1 MRAACHVKCARK
13 SWECARSTSQ
23 SSTSLTQPTDR
34 AHVAKPLPLTG
45 GDASKRDMLPLPLK
59 GPSVRMWVC
68 VHTPNIVFLIP
79 PMSVLSFFFFLSPI
93 GWVQHITL
101 KTTRGCE
108 WTAMRLALLV
118 FGWVK
123 QRYNFY
129 RCWMLFEQIHIS
141 CSPISVNE
149 KHLENGITFSSVCV
163 LLDVNCVRLEPIFIS
178 KLTVFSLFECPV
190 NLKEIL

>member
-45 GDASKRDMLPLPLK
+45 GDASERDMLPLSLK
-59 GPSVRMWVC
+59 GPQCEDVSLCSHTEYCLSHPSHVSVE
-68 VHTPNIVFLIP
+68 L
-79 PMSVLSFFFFLSPI
+79 FFLSPI
-93 GWVQHITL
+93 GWVQHITP

-108 WTAMRLALLV
+108 WTAMRLALFV

-129 RCWMLFEQIHIS
+129 RCWMLFEQIHIFCKWEAS
-141 CSPISVNE
+141 WEWSHFVISLCAFGC
-149 KHLENGITFSSVCV
+149 K
-163 LLDVNCVRLEPIFIS
+163 
-178 KLTVFSLFECPV
+178 LFE
-190 NLKEIL
+190 IGAYFHI